1 MAVRKKNNGQ
11 YIPAP
16 VKPDVELP
24 PELLE
29 LSEMI
34 AKNVHEVWAQNRMA
48 EGWTYGPVRDDAKR
62 QTPCLVPYEDLPESE
77 KDYDRNTA
85 METLKFIVTMGFDVV
100 KKS

>member
-1 MAVRKKNNGQ
+1 MAEKKMKQ

-16 VKPDVELP
+16 IKPEVELP
-24 PELLE
+24 ADLLE

-34 AKNVHEVWAQNRMA
+34 AKNVHEVWAENRMA
-48 EGWTYGPVRDDAKR
+48 EGWTYGPVRDDAQR

-85 METLKFIVTMGFDVV
+85 IETLKLIVSYGYDIV
-100 KKS
+100 KS